1 MIKTLQGLQLEISG
15 NDHPIVDSLRET
27 GMWEP
32 KTTKFIKDNLKK
44 GQVFYDIGANVG
56 YFSLL
61 ASKLVGGRGTV
72 YSFEPNPENIKYLEK
87 NIKTNKLRNITVT
100 PKAVMDV
107 SGNVEL
113 RYGVSPGQTG
123 ISGAGAKFSVD
134 SVAIDDLK
142 FRQPDFIK
150 IDVEGS
156 EMNVLRGMEKLLG
169 TDKELTIIVES
180 FNQDAVEFLVDRGFK
195 IITTEREAGN
205 YMLVKNQ
212 KDVKAKKEPITFHML
227 GTFQTPTNKKEGIGY
242 AFCTKIMHISK
253 TLRSL
258 GHKVIFYGA
267 EGSEVECDE
276 FVQVLSKSELPVE
289 VWKNKYVEDSNHP
302 ANKLFNKRCIEEI
315 NKRKSKYFV
324 SKDVLL
330 IPTGLHQKPVA
341 DAVKLE
347 LQVELGIGYA
357 GVFAKYK
364 IFESYNWMHWH
375 YGKANETMG
384 HFYDA
389 VIPPI
394 FDPKEFEYKEEK
406 EDYFLFIGRITEKKG
421 VRLAK
426 QVCDRV
432 GVKLK
437 IAGIDC
443 GMKDLESE
451 NVEIV
456 GFADAEKRKDLI
468 SKARAVIMPTLY
480 IEPFGYVLIESAMSG
495 TPIITSDFGSFPSIV
510 KDGETGFRC
519 RNFAEFCWA
528 VKNIDKI
535 KPKNCRKWAMN
546 FTQKKIAPF
555 YENYFQQMQNLFGKG
570 FYSLIDKNYN
580 FIIKK

>member
-1 MIKTLQGLQLEISG
+1 MIKALQGLQLEISSK
-15 NDHPIVDSLRET
+15 DHPIVDSLREI
-27 GMWEP
+27 GKWEP

-72 YSFEPNPENIKYLEK
+72 YAFEPSPENIKYLEK
-87 NIKTNKLRNITVT
+87 NIKINKISNVVVI
-100 PKAVMDV
+100 PKAIMDV
-107 SGNVEL
+107 SGKIDLYNNV
-113 RYGVSPGQTG
+113 VPGHTSTIGTG
-123 ISGAGAKFSVD
+123 EKLSVEA
-134 SVAIDDLK
+134 VALDDLK
-142 FRQPDFIK
+142 LRKPDFIK
-150 IDVEGS
+150 IDVEGA
-156 EMNVLRGMEKLLG
+156 EMNVLKGMKKLLE

-180 FNQDAVEFLVDRGFK
+180 FNQDAIEFLVDRGFK
-195 IITTEREAGN
+195 VITTEREAGN

-212 KDVKAKKEPITFHML
+212 KTVKAEKEPMTFHML
-227 GTFQTPTNKKEGIGY
+227 GTFNTPTNKKEGIGY

-253 TLRSL
+253 ALRSL
-258 GHKVIFYGA
+258 GHRVIFYGA

-276 FVQVLSKSELPVE
+276 FVQVLAKSELPVE

-302 ANKLFNKRCIEEI
+302 ANRLFNKRCIEEI

-324 SKDVLL
+324 SKDILL

-341 DAVKLE
+341 DAVKME

-375 YGKANETMG
+375 YGKANESMG

-406 EDYFLFIGRITEKKG
+406 EDYILFIGRITGKKG
-421 VRLAK
+421 VMLAK

-432 GVKLK
+432 GAKLK

-451 NVEIV
+451 NVEMV

-468 SKARAVIMPTLY
+468 SKAKAVIMPTLY
-480 IEPFGYVLIESAMSG
+480 IEPFGYVLIEAAMSG

-528 VKNIDKI
+528 VENIGQI
-535 KPKNCRKWAMN
+535 KPKNCRKLAMN
-546 FTQKKIAPF
+546 FTQEKIAPF

-570 FYSLIDKNYN
+570 FYSLIDKDYN
-580 FIIKK
+580 FTIKL